1 MIIWLASYPRSG
13 NTYFRLLLN
22 HLYGIKTRSVY
33 DDPLLARL
41 EGSSELVGHELLN
54 GSLEDLDHSKEFFFV
69 KTHHLPS
76 DNRPA
81 IQIVR
86 DGRDALV
93 SYSQFTLSFENPYQ
107 SMGRWSRFVRNMA
120 GWSEQ
125 EAILRQLI
133 VSTGGDFGGWSENV
147 VAWGSRRAKTVT
159 VRYEDLVGNPIDE
172 VTRSLAELQISG
184 DQLRES
190 ISLPS
195 FDELNKRWPH
205 FFRQGK
211 TGGWKSA
218 MTPKLADLFW
228 DHHRAGMELY
238 GYQ

>member
-1 MIIWLASYPRSG
+1 MSEPQAKPAR
-13 NTYFRLLLN
+13 NTRTLI
-22 HLYGIKTRSVY
+22 GRV
-33 DDPLLARL
+33 
-41 EGSSELVGHELLN
+41 V
-54 GSLEDLDHSKEFFFV
+54 
-69 KTHHLPS
+69 S
-76 DNRPA
+76 DK
-81 IQIVR
+81 
-86 DGRDALV
+86 
-93 SYSQFTLSFENPYQ
+93 
-107 SMGRWSRFVRNMA
+107 
-120 GWSEQ
+120 
-125 EAILRQLI
+125 
-133 VSTGGDFGGWSENV
+133 
-147 VAWGSRRAKTVT
+147 RAKTVT

-195 FDELNKRWPH
+195 FDELNKRWPQ

-218 MTPKLADLFW
+218 MRPKLADLFW